1 MLEQQELSLSSR
13 NYPSAAAQDMLGDKY
28 NSFLVKV
35 EILLLHLPIPAHPVL
50 RGFISGSWGVQVLL
64 LLSGEAMDFAVHE
77 QIPWERI
84 CSFGKR
90 GFGSS
95 RIQTQELPHRL

>member
-1 MLEQQELSLSSR
+1 MQ
-13 NYPSAAAQDMLGDKY
+13 GDKY

-35 EILLLHLPIPAHPVL
+35 DILLLHLPIPVV
-50 RGFISGSWGVQVLL
+50 RGFISGSWGVQVFLL
-64 LLSGEAMDFAVHE
+64 LTGEVMDFAIHE

-95 RIQTQELPHRL
+95 RIQTQGLQHHL